1 MSLNS
6 AWRSANPLDLLGGN
20 ASGPELWLESWVDY
34 KIADM
39 SDSEAGSPGEPRWM
53 QASIL
58 RVPLSAAQSALT
70 EMIERGRALER
81 EVVDVAN
88 AKECVHRVLEWQ
100 RYCSQWLD
108 MNLGGQA
115 ADEFT
120 ASVNDVATY
129 AWTST
134 FWDEYGG
141 ARRRDL
147 RSEVKVLTSI
157 LQRLPEWAES
167 ERPAAV
173 RDPKVVMVVYGHDME
188 ANRALFAWLQSIGLQ
203 PKEWSQL
210 VDRTGSA
217 SPYIG
222 QVLERAFEDAQA
234 VVAFF
239 TPDERVTAMDG
250 STRRQARPNVFIE
263 AGMALVTHPER
274 TVLITLGH
282 PDLPSDLAGR
292 HYIQLNGTTGP
303 LNDIASRLESA
314 GCNVDRK
321 GNHWLDPK
329 IFPSRDD
336 G

>member
-1 MSLNS
+1 MPPRDGKIS
-6 AWRSANPLDLLGGN
+6 AAHR
-20 ASGPELWLESWVDY
+20 GPELWLESWVSY

-39 SDSEAGSPGEPRWM
+39 SDREAGPPGEPRWM
-53 QASIL
+53 QTPVL
-58 RVPLSAAQSALT
+58 KLPLSAAQSALT

-81 EVVDVAN
+81 EVIGVAN

-100 RYCSQWLD
+100 RCCKQWLD
-108 MNLGGQA
+108 INLGGQA

-120 ASVNDVATY
+120 ASVSDVTTY

-134 FWDEYGG
+134 FWGEYGA

-157 LQRLPEWAES
+157 LLRLPEWAES
-167 ERPAAV
+167 ERSAAM
-173 RDPKVVMVVYGHDME
+173 RDPKVVMVVYGHDTE
-188 ANRALFAWLQSIGLQ
+188 ANDALFAWLQRVGLQ
-203 PKEWSQL
+203 PMEWSQL

-239 TPDERVTAMDG
+239 TPDERVVAMDG
-250 STRRQARPNVFIE
+250 STRRQARPNVLIE

-274 TVLITLGH
+274 TVFITLGH

-292 HYIQLNGTTGP
+292 HYIQLNGTAGP
-303 LNDIASRLESA
+303 LNEIASGLERA
-314 GCNVDRK
+314 GCDVDRR
-321 GNHWLDPK
+321 GSRWLDPK
-329 IFPSRDD
+329 IFPSREDVKEVPL
-336 G
+336 

>member
-1 MSLNS
+1 
-6 AWRSANPLDLLGGN
+6 
-20 ASGPELWLESWVDY
+20 
-34 KIADM
+34 
-39 SDSEAGSPGEPRWM
+39 M
-53 QASIL
+53 QTPVL
-58 RVPLSAAQSALT
+58 RVSLSVAQSALT

-81 EVVDVAN
+81 EVASVAN
-88 AKECVHRVLEWQ
+88 VEECVRRILEWQ
-100 RYCSQWLD
+100 GCCSQWLD

-115 ADEFT
+115 GDEFT
-120 ASVNDVATY
+120 ASVSDITTY

-134 FWDEYGG
+134 FWDEYGA

-147 RSEVKVLTSI
+147 RSEVKVLASI

-167 ERPAAV
+167 ERSAAM
-173 RDPKVVMVVYGHDME
+173 RDPKMVMVVYGHDTE
-188 ANRALFAWLQSIGLQ
+188 ANDALFAWLQRIGLQ

-210 VDRTGSA
+210 VYGTGSA

-292 HYIQLNGTTGP
+292 HYIQLNGTAGP
-303 LNDIASRLESA
+303 LNEIASRLEGA
-314 GCNVDRK
+314 GCDVDRR
-321 GNHWLDPK
+321 GSRWLAPE

-336 G
+336 AKEAPL